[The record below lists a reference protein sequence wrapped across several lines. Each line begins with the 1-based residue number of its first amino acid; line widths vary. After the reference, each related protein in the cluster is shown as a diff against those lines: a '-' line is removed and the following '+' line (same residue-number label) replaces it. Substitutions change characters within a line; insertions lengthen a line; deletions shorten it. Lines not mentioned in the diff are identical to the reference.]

1 MTLLF
6 TRFVTV
12 VNHSALAVFQVA
24 VDPNYTV
31 VPTDKFTPT
40 LINNNFGK
48 TIEFYPNPSNGV
60 VSFNLDVKSQENKL
74 NVKVYNIT
82 GVLILSMED
91 KITQQN
97 NTLDLSTL
105 SNGAY
110 LISIE
115 YGNQLRRGKVI
126 LPK

>member
-1 MTLLF
+1 
-6 TRFVTV
+6 
-12 VNHSALAVFQVA
+12 
-24 VDPNYTV
+24 
-31 VPTDKFTPT
+31 
-40 LINNNFGK
+40 
-48 TIEFYPNPSNGV
+48 
-60 VSFNLDVKSQENKL
+60 SFNLDVKSQENKL

-82 GVLILSMED
+82 GVLILPMED